1 MNLELIVQFITLKN
15 VASFVLLLIIL
26 YVAYRELIPR
36 KKSSKIDKNKKNG
49 IEDLSKKNEINIEK
63 ILVEEDYKN
72 EKNKHSSQITAH
84 DNFLKLID
92 KLPDKI
98 IGYDEENAA
107 NDKFLGNVLNV
118 EFVKNNSADDSILLS
133 DDVMEHIQDITEKKL
148 GKKASSLVRRVDKN
162 GAIILDMAAVNYITG
177 KNIPIITPEGTIR
190 VLNFLTLE
198 EEIEKALFSDKP
210 FFIVSK
216 DEKIRK
222 LTKEDI
228 SKIVIFEDNFSL
240 HEQLNN
246 TKEENAKWQ
255 VEKKVFIGRVN
266 ELEIENEKLK
276 NESIKY
282 KNQYEA
288 IYEFRKNL
296 GEEIEPKEI
305 EQYAEEIHVD
315 KLVGIA
321 VDVNNERKN
330 QEAKS
335 INNEQIVDYK
345 QSNSQVVDNEISQFD
360 NKEDIEILMNKFNK
374 QNSKKAN
381 DDTLENQDL
390 SGLSDDLIDTV
401 ILKNDEMNNA
411 DSETEVLTSNDD
423 TDITTVAGNQVNLSV
438 ADTIPQIIDDE
449 IFAQQVDDIVPIINT
464 ESNVEIE
471 TKINEVVEKIEVISS
486 GKIAINK
493 KNMKKIG
500 EDFFDVSKFMTDD
513 EDINKKIF
521 ISCYTDNIRKIKI
534 FNFNK
539 KNLVAK
545 LKSYLTEN
553 DYMFSDNDIKNI
565 LDDNINEECR
575 NVYFVDFV
583 NKTVYMSDVLRYEIS
598 EEKIYGVLVKSIY
611 TDIHTKEVLEEKI
624 KREKVPKIKA
634 KLQETLERINSNNV
648 IKV

>member
-15 VASFVLLLIIL
+15 FASFILLLVIL
-26 YVAYRELIPR
+26 FVAYKEFMP
-36 KKSSKIDKNKKNG
+36 KKNSSKIEKDKKKNN
-49 IEDLSKKNEINIEK
+49 EDLSNKNQINIEK

-72 EKNKHSSQITAH
+72 EISKHSSQVTAH

-92 KLPDKI
+92 RLPDKI
-98 IGYDEENAA
+98 IGDEEENAA
-107 NDKFLGNVLNV
+107 NDKFLGNVLNI
-118 EFVKNNSADDSILLS
+118 EFTKNNSADDSILLS
-133 DDVMEHIQDITEKKL
+133 EDVMEHIQDITEKKL
-148 GKKASSLVRRVDKN
+148 GKKASSLVRRVDNN

-210 FFIVSK
+210 FFIVTK
-216 DEKIRK
+216 DEKVRK

-240 HEQLNN
+240 HEQLNI
-246 TKEENAKWQ
+246 TREENAKWQ
-255 VEKKVFIGRVN
+255 VEKNVFLGRVN

-296 GEEIEPKEI
+296 GEEIKPKEI
-305 EQYAEEIHVD
+305 EKYAKEIHVD

-321 VDVNNERKN
+321 VDANNERKKS
-330 QEAKS
+330 EIIS
-335 INNEQIVDYK
+335 INDEKIQEHK
-345 QSNSQVVDNEISQFD
+345 QPNINVVVNEISQFD
-360 NKEDIEILMNKFNK
+360 NKEDVEILMGKFNK
-374 QNSKKAN
+374 QSSKKAN
-381 DDTLENQDL
+381 DETLGNQDL
-390 SGLSDDLIDTV
+390 SGLSDELIDTE
-401 ILKNDEMNNA
+401 ILKNDEMNNTDCDA
-411 DSETEVLTSNDD
+411 EVITSSDD
-423 TDITTVAGNQVNLSV
+423 TDITPVIENQDNLSV
-438 ADTIPQIIDDE
+438 TDIIPQIKDDA
-449 IFAQQVDDIVPIINT
+449 IFAQQVDDIVPVINT
-464 ESNVEIE
+464 ESSVEIKTE
-471 TKINEVVEKIEVISS
+471 INEVVEKPEIIASD
-486 GKIAINK
+486 KIAINK
-493 KNMKKIG
+493 KNLKKIG

-553 DYMFSDNDIKNI
+553 NYMFSDNEIKNI
-565 LDDNINEECR
+565 LDDNINEECK